1 MIYYFII
8 NDILLHQSNALDASD
23 DVFWLIKRDLLTD
36 EGIQKTRRCCFIYK
50 KGAALYIRKV
60 LLYRQE
66 RCCFIYKKGVAL
78 YINKVYHLGECA
90 RGLYKKRINSFAV
103 CRLFA
108 IFAT

>member
-8 NDILLHQSNALDASD
+8 NNILLHQSNALDASD
-23 DVFWLIKRDLLTD
+23 DVFRLIKRELLKD
-36 EGIQKTRRCCFIYK
+36 ESIQIDK
-50 KGAALYIRKV
+50 KGAALYK
-60 LLYRQE
+60 E
-66 RCCFIYKKGVAL
+66 RCCFIDKKGTAL

>member
-8 NDILLHQSNALDASD
+8 NDILLHQSNALDAQD
-23 DVFWLIKRDLLTD
+23 DVFQLIKRGLLKD
-36 EGIQKTRRCCFIYK
+36 EGIQKDK
-50 KGAALYIRKV
+50 KGAALYI
-60 LLYRQE
+60 E
-66 RCCFIYKKGVAL
+66 RCRFIHKKGTAL

-90 RGLYKKRINSFAV
+90 QGFNKKRINSFAV